1 MTTEVRVSAICP
13 APRTPPPPKIWDKP
27 KCLKELYHSPVPQE
41 TIQRSISSSTPTS
54 NGYWK
59 KPNSVFFL
67 SSYETI
73 NGTAMS
79 GSDYEAKKEVLVFKP
94 GETLKHIDITI
105 IDDNEWE
112 ENEVFF
118 LKLCRFDYKDD
129 TVEIGEQSITEVTII
144 NDDGKL

>member
-1 MTTEVRVSAICP
+1 MGRN
-13 APRTPPPPKIWDKP
+13 P
-27 KCLKELYHSPVPQE
+27 KCLKELNHILVSQE
-41 TIQRSISSSTPTS
+41 AIQRSVGSSTSAP
-54 NGYWK
+54 NG
-59 KPNSVFFL
+59 FL
-67 SSYETI
+67 KNLFCFPFSSYETI

-79 GSDYEAKKEVLVFKP
+79 GSDYEAKKDVLVFKP

>member
-1 MTTEVRVSAICP
+1 MCN
-13 APRTPPPPKIWDKP
+13 
-27 KCLKELYHSPVPQE
+27 H
-41 TIQRSISSSTPTS
+41 
-54 NGYWK
+54 
-59 KPNSVFFL
+59 SVFLF

-79 GSDYEAKKEVLVFKP
+79 GSDYEAKKDVLVFKP

-144 NDDGKL
+144 NDDGKLYSYRRKIQFLGQQEKMLFAPIRGREVEGVGKACIRVKWSIKPELFLV

>member
-1 MTTEVRVSAICP
+1 
-13 APRTPPPPKIWDKP
+13 
-27 KCLKELYHSPVPQE
+27 
-41 TIQRSISSSTPTS
+41 
-54 NGYWK
+54 
-59 KPNSVFFL
+59 
-67 SSYETI
+67 
-73 NGTAMS
+73 MS
-79 GSDYEAKKEVLVFKP
+79 GSDFEAKKDVLVFKP

-144 NDDGKL
+144 NDDGKLSNYRRKRQFLEQTREDVVYLLSRPGGRRGR

>member
-1 MTTEVRVSAICP
+1 MC
-13 APRTPPPPKIWDKP
+13 
-27 KCLKELYHSPVPQE
+27 
-41 TIQRSISSSTPTS
+41 
-54 NGYWK
+54 
-59 KPNSVFFL
+59 NSVFLF

-79 GSDYEAKKEVLVFKP
+79 GSDYEAKKDVLVFKP

-144 NDDGKL
+144 NDDGKLYSYRRKIQFLGQQEKMSFAPIRGREVEGVGKACIRVEWSIKPELIPVSVARGD

>member
-1 MTTEVRVSAICP
+1 MDFAF
-13 APRTPPPPKIWDKP
+13 
-27 KCLKELYHSPVPQE
+27 
-41 TIQRSISSSTPTS
+41 
-54 NGYWK
+54 
-59 KPNSVFFL
+59 FFL
-67 SSYETI
+67 FFLFSSYETI

-79 GSDYEAKKEVLVFKP
+79 GSDYDAKKDVLVFKP

-118 LKLCRFDYKDD
+118 LKLCRFDYKDN

-144 NDDGKL
+144 NDDGKLSNYRIKRQFLEQTRKKVVYLFSRPGGRG

>member
-1 MTTEVRVSAICP
+1 
-13 APRTPPPPKIWDKP
+13 
-27 KCLKELYHSPVPQE
+27 
-41 TIQRSISSSTPTS
+41 
-54 NGYWK
+54 
-59 KPNSVFFL
+59 
-67 SSYETI
+67 
-73 NGTAMS
+73 MS
-79 GSDYEAKKEVLVFKP
+79 GSDYEAKKDVLVFKP

-144 NDDGKL
+144 NDDGKFCRIIGERFNSWNKQGKIRVGKVCIRIKWLIRPELIQVSLA

>member
-1 MTTEVRVSAICP
+1 MDFAF
-13 APRTPPPPKIWDKP
+13 
-27 KCLKELYHSPVPQE
+27 
-41 TIQRSISSSTPTS
+41 
-54 NGYWK
+54 
-59 KPNSVFFL
+59 FFL
-67 SSYETI
+67 FSSYETI

-79 GSDYEAKKEVLVFKP
+79 GSDYEAKKDVLVFKP

-118 LKLCRFDYKDD
+118 LKLCRFDYKDN

-144 NDDGKL
+144 NDDGKLSNYRIKRQFLEQTRKKVVYLFSRPGGRG

>member
-1 MTTEVRVSAICP
+1 MDFAF
-13 APRTPPPPKIWDKP
+13 
-27 KCLKELYHSPVPQE
+27 
-41 TIQRSISSSTPTS
+41 
-54 NGYWK
+54 
-59 KPNSVFFL
+59 FFL
-67 SSYETI
+67 FFLFSSYETI

-79 GSDYEAKKEVLVFKP
+79 GSDYEAKKDVLVFKP

-118 LKLCRFDYKDD
+118 LKLCRFDYKDN

-144 NDDGKL
+144 NDDGKLSNYRIKRQFLEQTRKKVVYLFSRPGGRG

>member
-1 MTTEVRVSAICP
+1 
-13 APRTPPPPKIWDKP
+13 
-27 KCLKELYHSPVPQE
+27 
-41 TIQRSISSSTPTS
+41 
-54 NGYWK
+54 
-59 KPNSVFFL
+59 
-67 SSYETI
+67 
-73 NGTAMS
+73 MS
-79 GSDYEAKKEVLVFKP
+79 GSDYEAKKDVLVFKP

-144 NDDGKL
+144 NDDGKLVKEKDTILGTNKGKCCFPLFGAMRWRGCIRARCPTRPELIPVL